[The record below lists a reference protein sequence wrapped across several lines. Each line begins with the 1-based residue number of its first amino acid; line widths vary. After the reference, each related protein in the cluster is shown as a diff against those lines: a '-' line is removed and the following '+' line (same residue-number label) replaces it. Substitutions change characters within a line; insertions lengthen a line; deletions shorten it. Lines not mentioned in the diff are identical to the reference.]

1 MTIGFFELFE
11 LELATLLICVLIA
24 FLGGVIRGFTGFAGS
39 LFMLPCYTLL
49 LGPIPG
55 MNIIILSGLVGV
67 TFTIRRAVKYSQKRI
82 TLFYSLGLCVGAFIG
97 LNFLFQNEISEI
109 TFYMGIFIL
118 VGTLILFSGW
128 RYNGPQT
135 RLISLGFGWV
145 TGLFSGFF
153 GVPTGPF
160 TGIYFLSSSAGKDI
174 IQSNIQL
181 VIIFTIL
188 SFFAYFI
195 FVEGFDSRFVALG
208 FLLSIPL
215 SIGLKTGI
223 FLFDIVSE
231 NYFRYITYAVLFC
244 LGIALILSS

>member
-1 MTIGFFELFE
+1 MFG
-11 LELATLLICVLIA
+11 LELTTLFTCIMIA
-24 FLGGVIRGFTGFAGS
+24 FFGGVIRGFTGFAGS
-39 LFMLPCYTLL
+39 LFMLPCYALL
-49 LGPIPG
+49 LGPIAG

-67 TFTIRRAVKYSQKRI
+67 AFTVKRAMKYSQKKI

-97 LNFLFQNEISEI
+97 LNFLFKNEISEI
-109 TFYMGIFIL
+109 TLYMGIFIL
-118 VGTLILFSGW
+118 LGTLVLFSGW
-128 RYNGPQT
+128 RYRGPQT

-160 TGIYFLSSSAGKDI
+160 TGIYFLSSPAEKDI

-195 FVEGFDSRFVALG
+195 FVEGFDSKFLALG
-208 FLLSIPL
+208 LSMSIPL
-215 SIGLKTGI
+215 SIGLKSGI

-231 NYFRYITYAVLFC
+231 TYFRYITYAILFC
-244 LGIALILSS
+244 LGLALILNS

>member
-1 MTIGFFELFE
+1 M
-11 LELATLLICVLIA
+11 IA
-24 FLGGVIRGFTGFAGS
+24 FFGGVIRGFTGFAGS
-39 LFMLPCYTLL
+39 LFMLPCYALL
-49 LGPIPG
+49 LGPIAG

-67 TFTIRRAVKYSQKRI
+67 VFTVRRAIKYSQKKI
-82 TLFYSLGLCVGAFIG
+82 TLFYSLGLCIGAFIG

-128 RYNGPQT
+128 RYRGPQT

-160 TGIYFLSSSAGKDI
+160 TGIYFLSSPAEKDI

-181 VIIFTIL
+181 VIIFTIMT
-188 SFFAYFI
+188 FFVYFI
-195 FVEGFDSRFVALG
+195 FVEGFDPKFLALG
-208 FLLSIPL
+208 LLMSIPL
-215 SIGLKTGI
+215 SIGLKSGI

-231 NYFRYITYAVLFC
+231 TYFRYITYAVLFC
-244 LGIALILSS
+244 LGLALILNS

>member
-1 MTIGFFELFE
+1 
-11 LELATLLICVLIA
+11 
-24 FLGGVIRGFTGFAGS
+24 
-39 LFMLPCYTLL
+39 
-49 LGPIPG
+49 

-67 TFTIRRAVKYSQKRI
+67 AFTVKRAMKYSQKKI

-97 LNFLFQNEISEI
+97 LNFLFKNEISEI
-109 TFYMGIFIL
+109 TLYMGIFIL
-118 VGTLILFSGW
+118 LGTSVLFSGW
-128 RYNGPQT
+128 RYRGPQT

-160 TGIYFLSSSAGKDI
+160 TGIYFLSSPAEKDI

-195 FVEGFDSRFVALG
+195 FVEGFDSKFLALG
-208 FLLSIPL
+208 LSMSIPL
-215 SIGLKTGI
+215 SIGLKSGI

-231 NYFRYITYAVLFC
+231 TYFRYITYAILFC
-244 LGIALILSS
+244 LGLALILNS

>member
-1 MTIGFFELFE
+1 MFE
-11 LELATLLICVLIA
+11 LELSTLFLCVSIA
-24 FLGGVIRGFTGFAGS
+24 FFGGIVRGFTGFAGS

-49 LGPIPG
+49 LGPIAG

-67 TFTIRRAVKYSQKRI
+67 MFTARRALKYSQKKI
-82 TLFYSLGLCVGAFIG
+82 TLFYSAGLCVGAFMG
-97 LNFLFQNEISEI
+97 LHFLFKNEISQI
-109 TFYMGIFIL
+109 TFYMGIFII

-160 TGIYFLSSSAGKDI
+160 TGIYFFSSPVEKNI

-181 VIIFTIL
+181 VIICTIL
-188 SFFAYFI
+188 SFFAYFV
-195 FVEGFDSRFVALG
+195 FVQGFDPK
-208 FLLSIPL
+208 FLAIGLALSIPL
-215 SIGLKTGI
+215 SVGLRVGI
-223 FLFDIVSE
+223 FLFDKVSE
-231 NYFRYITYAVLFC
+231 AYFRHITYAILFS
-244 LGIALILSS
+244 LGIALIFNS

>member
-1 MTIGFFELFE
+1 MLDIELS
-11 LELATLLICVLIA
+11 TLFLCVLIA
-24 FLGGVIRGFTGFAGS
+24 FLGGVVRGFTGFAGS

-49 LGPIPG
+49 LGPIAG

-67 TFTIRRAVKYSQKRI
+67 MFTVRRAVKYSQKKI
-82 TLFYSLGLCVGAFIG
+82 TLFYSAGLCVGAFMG
-97 LNFLFQNEISEI
+97 LNFLFKNEISQI
-109 TFYMGIFIL
+109 TFYMGIFII
-118 VGTLILFSGW
+118 VRTLILFSGW

-160 TGIYFLSSSAGKDI
+160 TGIYFFSSPVEKNI

-181 VIIFTIL
+181 VIICTIL

-195 FVEGFDSRFVALG
+195 FVQGFDSK
-208 FLLSIPL
+208 FLVIGLVLSIPL
-215 SIGLKTGI
+215 SVGLRAGI
-223 FLFDIVSE
+223 FLFDKVSE
-231 NYFRYITYAVLFC
+231 AYFRYITYTILFS
-244 LGIALILSS
+244 LGIALIFNS

>member
-1 MTIGFFELFE
+1 MFDIELS
-11 LELATLLICVLIA
+11 TLFLCVLIA
-24 FLGGVIRGFTGFAGS
+24 FLGGIVRGFTGFAGS

-49 LGPIPG
+49 LGPIAG

-67 TFTIRRAVKYSQKRI
+67 MFTVRRAVKYSQKKI
-82 TLFYSLGLCVGAFIG
+82 TLFYSAGLCVGAFMG
-97 LNFLFQNEISEI
+97 LNFLFKNEISQI
-109 TFYMGIFIL
+109 TFYMGIFII

-160 TGIYFLSSSAGKDI
+160 TGIYFFSSPVEKNI

-181 VIIFTIL
+181 VIICTIF

-195 FVEGFDSRFVALG
+195 FVQGFDSK
-208 FLLSIPL
+208 FLVIGLVLSIPL
-215 SIGLKTGI
+215 SVGLRAGI
-223 FLFDIVSE
+223 FLFDKVSE
-231 NYFRYITYAVLFC
+231 AYFRYITYTILFS
-244 LGIALILSS
+244 LGIALIFNS

>member
-1 MTIGFFELFE
+1 MGIYELIG
-11 LELATLLICVLIA
+11 LELTTLFTCIMIA

-39 LFMLPCYTLL
+39 LFMLPCYALL
-49 LGPIPG
+49 LGPIAG

-67 TFTIRRAVKYSQKRI
+67 AFTVKRAIKYSQKKI
-82 TLFYSLGLCVGAFIG
+82 TIFYSFGLCVGAFIG

-109 TFYMGIFIL
+109 TLYMGIFIL
-118 VGTLILFSGW
+118 IGTLILFSGW
-128 RYNGPQT
+128 RYRGPQT

-160 TGIYFLSSSAGKDI
+160 TGIYFLSSPVEKDI

-195 FVEGFDSRFVALG
+195 FVEGFDSKFLALG
-208 FLLSIPL
+208 LSMSIPL
-215 SIGLKTGI
+215 SIGLKSGI

-231 NYFRYITYAVLFC
+231 TYFRYITYAILFC
-244 LGIALILSS
+244 LGLALILNS

>member
-1 MTIGFFELFE
+1 MFG
-11 LELATLLICVLIA
+11 LELTTLFICTMIA
-24 FLGGVIRGFTGFAGS
+24 FFGGVIRGFTGFAGS

-49 LGPIPG
+49 LGPIAG
-55 MNIIILSGLVGV
+55 MNIVIVSGLVGV
-67 TFTIRRAVKYSQKRI
+67 AFTVKRAIKYSQKKI
-82 TLFYSLGLCVGAFIG
+82 TLFYSLGLCIGAFIG

-109 TFYMGIFIL
+109 TLYMGIFIL
-118 VGTLILFSGW
+118 LGTFILFSGW
-128 RYNGPQT
+128 RYKGPQT
-135 RLISLGFGWV
+135 RLISLAFGWV

-160 TGIYFLSSSAGKDI
+160 TGIYFLSSPVEKYI

-195 FVEGFDSRFVALG
+195 FVEGFDSKFLALG
-208 FLLSIPL
+208 LLMSIPL
-215 SIGLKTGI
+215 SIGLKSGI

-231 NYFRYITYAVLFC
+231 TYFRYITYAILFC
-244 LGIALILSS
+244 LGLALILNS